1 MPTDLSISCHESEA
15 SENLDCAFS
24 ARKKDTHT
32 RSKACSKSQVS
43 RGAELKKNSEDKK
56 EREAWGERGLGR
68 ETMVFCTRFLATF
81 FKQMYGTCRTL
92 CRIACNHENVKK
104 YLLNKRT
111 YILQILYC
119 RSFGFKL
126 QIIFSR
132 SDEFLRSLFTW
143 VFTACTQHST
153 KSPSPRH
160 GVSELCSWARHFTL
174 IMPLST
180 SDV

>member
-1 MPTDLSISCHESEA
+1 MKAKPPRAWTARFLLGKKTHIQDQKPVLNLKLVEELS
-15 SENLDCAFS
+15 
-24 ARKKDTHT
+24 
-32 RSKACSKSQVS
+32 
-43 RGAELKKNSEDKK
+43 LKKQRGQK
-56 EREAWGERGLGR
+56 GERGLGR

-132 SDEFLRSLFTW
+132 SEGFLRSLCTC
-143 VFTACTQHST
+143 VFTIRSQHNT
-153 KSPSPRH
+153 MFLSP
-160 GVSELCSWARHFTL
+160 GWGLAELCFRARHLTL
-174 IMPLST
+174 IVPLSN